1 MSSNSNRADGH
12 RSPVRKGGEV
22 HVKSVTGIIKS
33 VIYSDR
39 RFAIISVITDD
50 QDDWV
55 ISGDF
60 SGSIFP
66 GMTISCRVIS
76 HNHPLYG
83 EQYELVTRDVPDD
96 RSRHLSAIYAYLA
109 NHDQMRAQANSI
121 AIMLMDASDPLQ
133 QIVDS
138 EILSSLPAQMQA
150 QITME
155 LSAAITLAEMGMD
168 WVIPMAMSIFGPSA
182 PTQVISAPGILLDC
196 HIPWKD
202 IYGLAMRL
210 CDQTYVDGLIQTAL
224 QTQMQSRCQIEISK
238 EDLAYELKGLSGKSI
253 PYEQSGFSE
262 RDGVYV
268 PWSTLRTCSILEDT
282 ISVKSTKTLF
292 WPGDIDKVSMEAA
305 RKILSIVNIS
315 NLCVVDTAE
324 TPKALIDALGS
335 FLSSHNIS
343 WQLRT
348 RRDAAGGKEKIS
360 IITDAHT
367 IPVDRLIT
375 LFSERTIIFGDSL
388 LSLAGDGGFGL
399 LYRGCD
405 PRYAI
410 SLDDPTKRLNEVS
423 VKDGWKKGAP
433 VIRRAV
439 SLSAKQTGYVGSD
452 YGEFRMGHIVEI
464 AGPRQGYVQVVCKET
479 GVSGLI
485 PKHLIC
491 DTMSIA
497 FAHLIGMK
505 LDYANLGFRP
515 KSMMELYAVC
525 ANVKNEVYAKYPIRK
540 GLPLGMPITKAKLR
554 NT

>member
-1 MSSNSNRADGH
+1 MIKMPATIAVED
-12 RSPVRKGGEV
+12 E
-22 HVKSVTGIIKS
+22 VKSVTGIIKS

-39 RFAIISVITDD
+39 RFAVVSVVTDD

-66 GMTISCRVIS
+66 GMAISCKVIS
-76 HNHPLYG
+76 HDHPLYG
-83 EQYELVTRDVPDD
+83 ERYELVTRDVPDD

-109 NHDQMRAQANSI
+109 NHDQMREQANSI
-121 AIMLMDASDPLQ
+121 VITLMDASDPLQ

-138 EILSSLPAQMQA
+138 EILGNLPVQMRA

-155 LSAAITLAEMGMD
+155 LSASTTLAEMGMD
-168 WVIPMAMSIFGPSA
+168 WVIPMAVSVFGPSA
-182 PTQVISAPGILLDC
+182 PTQIISAPGILLDC

-210 CDQTYVDGLIQTAL
+210 CDQAYVDGLIQTAL

-238 EDLAYELKGLSGKSI
+238 DDLAYELKGLSGKSI
-253 PYEQSGFSE
+253 PYGQSGLSK
-262 RDGVYV
+262 RDNVYV
-268 PWSTLRTCSILEDT
+268 PWSTLRTCSILENT

-315 NLCVVDTAE
+315 NICVVDTAE
-324 TPKALIDALGS
+324 TPKALTDALGS
-335 FLSSHNIS
+335 FLSSHSIS

-348 RRDAAGGKEKIS
+348 RQDEAGGREKIS

-367 IPVDRLIT
+367 IPIDRLIT
-375 LFSERTIIFGDSL
+375 LFSERTVVLGDSL

-405 PRYAI
+405 TSYAI

-423 VKDGWKKGAP
+423 VKDGWKSGAP

-452 YGEFRMGHIVEI
+452 YGEFRMGDIVEI
-464 AGPRQGYVQVVCKET
+464 TGPRQGYVQVVCKKT

-485 PKHLIC
+485 PRHLIC

-515 KSMMELYAVC
+515 KSMMELYMVC
-525 ANVKNEVYAKYPIRK
+525 ANVKEVYAKYSTGKR
-540 GLPLGMPITKAKLR
+540 LPLMVPTTKARMR